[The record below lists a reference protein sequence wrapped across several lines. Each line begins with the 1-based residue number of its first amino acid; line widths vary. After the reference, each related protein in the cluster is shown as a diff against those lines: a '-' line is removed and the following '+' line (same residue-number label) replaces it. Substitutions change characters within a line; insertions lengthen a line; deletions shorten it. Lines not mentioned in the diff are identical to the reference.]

1 MRVIFVPML
10 LTCGHVVTDINWNDR
25 DSDLEL
31 NAVQLWTC
39 YRVKTQSRPILLE
52 ARWFGDLRSN
62 SFKLQCA
69 TLLLAWVVPEAWSVI
84 YLMLF
89 GWVRVTNIRTCSR
102 AVLGH
107 LKWFTG
113 APCAAKRWI
122 IAFLSLVTSNFAGR
136 SHWWLPFFSQ
146 LHPYLSAHMCMCIT
160 IVSENNM
167 NTAIS

>member
-10 LTCGHVVTDINWNDR
+10 LICGHVVTDINWN

-52 ARWFGDLRSN
+52 ARWFGGLWSN